1 MAFVNEYISDNDVK
15 KFQLD
20 ELWLKYHPAYKS
32 VPDYYRYR
40 WTIDRERDTYFMIMG
55 SGREELSNRATCV
68 LCIKGNLYEIELDIA
83 RGTSLSYSDQ
93 PYKLIW
99 EMASFWPSEHKIEQ
113 RAEIIN
119 LLKDALTAYG
129 AEGVRRQVA
138 DTIVEFKNF

>member
-1 MAFVNEYISDNDVK
+1 
-15 KFQLD
+15 
-20 ELWLKYHPAYKS
+20 
-32 VPDYYRYR
+32 
-40 WTIDRERDTYFMIMG
+40 MIMG

-68 LCIKGNLYEIELDIA
+68 LYIKGNLYEIELDIA

-99 EMASFWPSEHKIEQ
+99 ELASFWPSEHKIEQ
-113 RAEIIN
+113 RTEIIN